1 MQVMEENE
9 NLKDQLAEAQKNIE
23 ALSHKEK
30 GQEEEV
36 NTLRRQLSSVSDELT
51 ETHEQEVSQLKES
64 LQTVIDSAKEL
75 RGTVEQRRE
84 ENENLQKLVEELK
97 LSASQKWAIHVLV
110 KIFLC

>member
-75 RGTVEQRRE
+75 RGNVEQHRE